1 VTIGVVLADDQPLI
15 RRGLKLV
22 LESEPDIR
30 VVGEAEDGQAAV
42 DVTRSARP
50 DLVLM
55 DIRMPILD
63 GIEATRRL
71 CADPVSSQTA
81 VLILTTYDV
90 DEYVFAALRAGAAGF
105 LLKHTSPE
113 DLITAVRTIAGGEG
127 LIAPAVTRRL
137 IAEFASS
144 RPRAAPSASLDALTP
159 REREILALIGKGLT
173 NTEIAQ
179 RLYVGEA
186 TVKTHVSHILTK
198 LSLRDRIHAVIY
210 AYEADLVRAGNWVQ
224 HPR

>member
-1 VTIGVVLADDQPLI
+1 VSIGVVLADDQPLI

-22 LESEPDIR
+22 LETEPDIR
-30 VVGEAEDGQAAV
+30 VVGEAQDGREAV
-42 DVTRSARP
+42 EVTRRTAP

-55 DIRMPILD
+55 DIRMPVVD

-71 CADPVSSQTA
+71 CADPQSSQTA
-81 VLILTTYDV
+81 VLILTTYDM

-113 DLITAVRTIAGGEG
+113 DLVSAVRTVAGGEG

-137 IAEFASS
+137 IAEFAQA
-144 RPRAAPSASLDALTP
+144 RPATTASAPLDGLTP
-159 REREILALIGKGLT
+159 REREVLALIGRGLT
-173 NTEIAQ
+173 NAEIAQ

-210 AYEADLVRAGNWVQ
+210 AFEADLVRPGTSG
-224 HPR
+224 

>member
-1 VTIGVVLADDQPLI
+1 VSIGVVLADDQPLI

-22 LESEPDIR
+22 LETEPDIR
-30 VVGEAEDGQAAV
+30 VVGEAQDGREAV
-42 DVTRSARP
+42 EVTLETAP

-55 DIRMPILD
+55 DIRMPVVD

-71 CADPVSSQTA
+71 CADPQSSQTA
-81 VLILTTYDV
+81 VLILTTYDM

-113 DLITAVRTIAGGEG
+113 DLVSAVRTVAGGEG

-137 IAEFASS
+137 IAEFAQA
-144 RPRAAPSASLDALTP
+144 RPPTTASAPLDGLTP
-159 REREILALIGKGLT
+159 REREVLALIGRGLT
-173 NTEIAQ
+173 NAEIAQ

-210 AYEADLVRAGNWVQ
+210 AFEADLVRPGTA
-224 HPR
+224 R